1 MKIIDT
7 TSALLIKYQTPTPR
21 LDIVREDYFPHVTVQ
36 QLARKAAA
44 QELPFPVFKI
54 DQSRKAPYF
63 VHISALAG
71 WIDAQHKEAQKD
83 FTNLHL

>member
-1 MKIIDT
+1 MKMIDT

-44 QELPFPVFKI
+44 QDLPFPVFKI

-63 VHISALAG
+63 VHITALAR
-71 WIDAQHKEAQKD
+71 WIDNQQREAEQDYAK
-83 FTNLHL
+83 LHS

>member
-1 MKIIDT
+1 MIDT
-7 TSALLIKYQTPTPR
+7 TSALLIKYQTPAPSLTT
-21 LDIVREDYFPHVTVQ
+21 IGADYFPHLTTA
-36 QLARKAAA
+36 QLMRKAANH
-44 QELPFPVFKI
+44 ELPFPVFKI
-54 DQSRKAPYF
+54 DTSRKAPYF